1 MRFPAIRLLAKA
13 KAGRAERIQAER
25 ALEKKYVAKNELKFD
40 SDTSRVQVAVYKLS
54 KAGSLIESGY
64 LALAAEE
71 LGRGSW
77 EEDLQVAGDNLGYQ
91 PQSFIKNV
99 AELRRACMAGEVDKA
114 KSAYVASARSLEEYA
129 LASNVAGYLKLL
141 LPKSEVIQLT
151 PCFET
156 VGHQLLTFHH
166 PCHSV
171 HDKSNGYRSK

>member
-71 LGRGSW
+71 LRRGSW

-141 LPKSEVIQLT
+141 
-151 PCFET
+151 
-156 VGHQLLTFHH
+156 
-166 PCHSV
+166 
-171 HDKSNGYRSK
+171 